1 MGKLIDHLKCFYENK
16 ASLILGV
23 STLTLLGLTIY
34 EALSNKPSQAKAFGV
49 LTYLSFDFFVGNHF
63 STYNSYRQ
71 ALNRIDRG
79 SGLNA
84 FFVEEKKKE
93 YCPRTG
99 MNLALRERDLATV
112 A

>member
-63 STYNSYRQ
+63 STYNSYR
-71 ALNRIDRG
+71 G